1 MKLSW
6 IAGVAGLALA
16 VSLGAGPGF
25 AAADH
30 CPPPHVV
37 KVAHKPVKHHHR
49 KHIAE
54 PRYYE
59 DEYESAAPP
68 PPLPPPPPRRNLWR
82 DGYGNIHDMGPRPW
96 AEPPPCPCPPD
107 HRGRLPAFCRFNVW
121 YGFNHH
127 YGLES
132 GL

>member
-6 IAGVAGLALA
+6 IVALGMSASLCALQA
-16 VSLGAGPGF
+16 R

-30 CPPPHVV
+30 CPPPHIT

-49 KHIAE
+49 KHPAE
-54 PRYYE
+54 PRYYG
-59 DEYESAAPP
+59 DEYASPP
-68 PPLPPPPPRRNLWR
+68 IPSPPPPRPVHHHFWR
-82 DGYGNIHDMGPRPW
+82 DGYGKIYEIGARPW
-96 AEPPPCPCPPD
+96 VAPPPCPCPPD
-107 HRGRLPAFCRFNVW
+107 HRGRLPAFCRFDVW
-121 YGFNHH
+121 YGFNQH